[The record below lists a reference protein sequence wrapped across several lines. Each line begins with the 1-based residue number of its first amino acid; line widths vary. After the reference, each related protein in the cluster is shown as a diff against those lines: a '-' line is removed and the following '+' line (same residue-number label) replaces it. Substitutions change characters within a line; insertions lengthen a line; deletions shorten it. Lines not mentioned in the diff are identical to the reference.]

1 MLGLLLL
8 TLVAG
13 AEPDFLQNPGF
24 EQVSAGLPDH
34 WNVFVMDYAPLE
46 KPDVPAQGGVDTVAR
61 EGRFAAFLH
70 NPVPYRS
77 EPCNNW
83 SQVVWGDLAGK
94 KLRLSGAI
102 KTQDATVAA
111 LWIQCWQR
119 TPYKLLSVASTSD
132 RTPITGTADWTDIEM
147 TVDVPAGT
155 GFVMVRCVLRG
166 KGKAWFDLLSLKEVV
181 EPPKPEAAPAPAPA
195 PKPVKP
201 DIVPIPAPRA
211 NEIPDIREL
220 KSVAD
225 SLHTFS
231 KANQDLTQQV
241 ESLQQEIQALRDQLR
256 ALEQAA
262 AQVQPPQPGPSQ
274 EPSPQKRI
282 PPLVPHGLKPEDFP

>member
-13 AEPDFLQNPGF
+13 AEPDLLQNPGF

-46 KPDVPAQGGVDTVAR
+46 KPDVPAQGGVDTAAH
-61 EGRFAAFLH
+61 EGRFAAFLY

-94 KLRLSGAI
+94 KLRLAGAV
-102 KTQDATVAA
+102 KTQDATAAA
-111 LWIQCWQR
+111 LWVQCWQR

-132 RTPITGTADWTDIEM
+132 RTPITGTADWRDVEM
-147 TVDVPAGT
+147 TVDVPSGT

-166 KGKAWFDLLSLKEVV
+166 KGKAWFDSLSLNEVV
-181 EPPKPEAAPAPAPA
+181 EPPKQEAPPAPA
-195 PKPVKP
+195 PKPVHP
-201 DIVPIPAPRA
+201 DTVPIPTPRA

-220 KSVAD
+220 KSVAE

-231 KANQDLTQQV
+231 KANQDLTLQV
-241 ESLQQEIQALRDQLR
+241 ESLQQEIQALREQLK
-256 ALEQAA
+256 ALQQTAP
-262 AQVQPPQPGPSQ
+262 QVQPPQPAPPTV
-274 EPSPQKRI
+274 PSPPKRI

>member
-1 MLGLLLL
+1 MLWLLVLILAAGDEPNLL
-8 TLVAG
+8 QT
-13 AEPDFLQNPGF
+13 PGF
-24 EQVSAGLPDH
+24 EEVSAGLPDH

-46 KPDVPAQGGVDTVAR
+46 KPEVPAQGGVERAGR
-61 EGRFAAFLH
+61 EGANAAFLY
-70 NPVPYRS
+70 NPAPYRS

-102 KTQDATVAA
+102 KTEDATAAA
-111 LWIQCWQR
+111 LWVQCWQR
-119 TPYKLLSVASTSD
+119 TPYKLLSVGSTSD
-132 RTPITGTADWTDIEM
+132 KTPVTGTAGWRDVEM

-166 KGKAWFDLLSLKEVV
+166 KGKAWFDSLSLREVA
-181 EPPKPEAAPAPAPA
+181 EPPKPEASPA
-195 PKPVKP
+195 PKLVKP
-201 DIVPIPAPRA
+201 NVIPIPTPRA
-211 NEIPDIREL
+211 NETPDIREL

-231 KANQDLTQQV
+231 KANADLSEQV
-241 ESLQQEIQALRDQLR
+241 ESLEQEIQALREQLK

-262 AQVQPPQPGPSQ
+262 GQVHTPEAASA
-274 EPSPQKRI
+274 EPSSAKRV
-282 PPLVPHGLKPEDFP
+282 PPLVPHGFKPEDLP